1 MTTPHPLRPK
11 EPEIPDAGVGGPAK
25 YPALAPRLSIPGVSH
40 PAENV
45 PVPPGR
51 WMERLRRRLGT
62 YQHHPNFKPYVERA
76 DERTG
81 WMLGEIQQTTGYCG
95 PIATTQVT
103 AAAKLHEV
111 AEYLIDH
118 ADMHTKQG
126 RSELALARALLD
138 TSRLAFDGALKTSML
153 VAAARRRPNED
164 PLDAY
169 MTADASD
176 PSSP

>member
-1 MTTPHPLRPK
+1 
-11 EPEIPDAGVGGPAK
+11 
-25 YPALAPRLSIPGVSH
+25 
-40 PAENV
+40 
-45 PVPPGR
+45 
-51 WMERLRRRLGT
+51 
-62 YQHHPNFKPYVERA
+62 
-76 DERTG
+76 
-81 WMLGEIQQTTGYCG
+81 MLGEIQQTTGYCG

-118 ADMHTKQG
+118 ADMHTAQG
-126 RSELALARALLD
+126 RQELSLARALLD

-169 MTADASD
+169 MTAADASD
-176 PSSP
+176 PPTP